1 MRKIPFILL
10 VFPLL
15 GGGQQLVQPPQFNLN
30 HPESCPDIL
39 AQVFPKS
46 VPVGGTNK
54 TYMSYTYGNT
64 TDLSEC
70 VNTCC
75 GISNCNIAFLYFS
88 GESKQTE
95 SEGCWLVSCND
106 DRLCLPLDKSSDK
119 KYDRSSLVLVHP
131 VSPPWPTVAPQALT
145 KNETITKTRVCEVG
159 LDSEVCHANE
169 VCEAK
174 NDKSRNGVCKCQKG
188 FIRDTSGK
196 CFPAVVPTPTSLPA
210 VIGVSVASKEVM
222 LPVNSASLTVFTSPE
237 SDEKNPYK
245 YEWKL
250 VSTSLVSKTDQTA
263 VEKNSKTQTLSLS
276 NLSEGVYQ
284 FKVTVTSNNPVGF
297 GQAFANVTVLP
308 AKRIN
313 TPPKAT
319 IVPTTQTVNLPTNK
333 AIVDGSGST
342 DDSGPIKS
350 YYWEI
355 LSGPVGYQPELEQL
369 PTITLSNLTSGN
381 YTIKLTVTDEDG
393 ATNSTTSAL
402 QVLKDTDY
410 KPKANAGEDKI
421 IFLPTN
427 TVTLNGN
434 KSYDDHEIVTWEWT
448 KEKGEDGTELPA
460 DISGARTPY
469 ITVSNL
475 DQGIYNFL
483 LKVTDKAGQTDEDKV
498 AVYVKPPTNLPPVAK
513 AGPDQTLSLPLSFIT
528 LDGSKSNDDG
538 NITAYKWSILRGP
551 KQAKSPIF
559 SQPKGAVT
567 NVTGF
572 TVGEYTFNLVV
583 FDNSGNNNSDS
594 VNIDIKQDTNA
605 GPVSNPGK
613 NLKVILPTNEVT
625 LDGSKSYD
633 DLAIEKWVWR
643 RDPQSLAAGK
653 IVGNMSQPYL
663 TLTNL
668 VPGTYSFSLQVFDG
682 QGKND
687 TKDVKITVLQDPD
700 ILNVVEAV
708 LNKNLSHFNQRQKTE
723 VLERIRVLT
732 KDKKGKGELSVGDV
746 RLFGSPRTGQA
757 TLRFKVFS
765 TVDTKRKSLPGVEVV
780 KQLKRELEADSE
792 LLGVPVVAIE
802 TLICQNK
809 CGGHGLCDQATRECI
824 CQPAWMENILSR
836 RLLGGEP
843 NCDWS
848 VVYVCVIAGVLTLLC
863 FVCCCLAS
871 CKKGA
876 AKSRSVRK
884 YSRLNTNEDTMEM
897 QDEMGSKLIHSDSD
911 SEEEILFES
920 SKKGRRLNGSIPR
933 PSNGFLKNGKSGV
946 KLT

>member
-1 MRKIPFILL
+1 MRKISL
-10 VFPLL
+10 VFLALPIL
-15 GGGQQLVQPPQFNLN
+15 GGGQQIVQTPQFELN
-30 HPESCPDIL
+30 HPDSCPDI
-39 AQVFPKS
+39 VPHVYTKS

-64 TDLSEC
+64 TDLSQC
-70 VNTCC
+70 VNACC
-75 GISNCNIAFLYFS
+75 GLSSCNIAFLYFS
-88 GESKQTE
+88 GESKQ
-95 SEGCWLVSCND
+95 SDSDGCWLVSCKED
-106 DRLCLPLDKSSDK
+106 QYCLPNNRSQDIKYQKST
-119 KYDRSSLVLVHP
+119 LVLVRP
-131 VSPPWPTVAPQALT
+131 LSPPWHTITPQALT
-145 KNETITKTRVCEVG
+145 KNDTISQTRVCEVG
-159 LDSEVCHANE
+159 LDSEVCHTNE
-169 VCEAK
+169 ICEAK

-188 FIRDTSGK
+188 YVTDTSGK
-196 CFPAVVPTPTSLPA
+196 CFPTTVPTPTTLPTK
-210 VIGVSVASKEVM
+210 IFVSVASKEVT

-237 SDEKNPYK
+237 ADKSNPYK

-250 VSTSLVSKTDQTA
+250 VSMSKTDQTA

-276 NLSEGVYQ
+276 NLAEGVYQ
-284 FKVTVTSNNPVGF
+284 FKVTVTANDPAGF
-297 GQAFANVTVLP
+297 GQANASVTVLP

-313 TPPKAT
+313 TPPKAM

-355 LSGPVGYQPELEQL
+355 VSGPVGYQPELEQL

-393 ATNSTTSAL
+393 ATNTTTSAL

-513 AGPDQTLSLPLSFIT
+513 AGTDQTLSLPISFIT
-528 LDGSKSNDDG
+528 LDGSKSTDDG
-538 NITAYKWSILRGP
+538 NITAYKWSMLRGP
-551 KQAKSPIF
+551 KQAKLPTF
-559 SQPKGAVT
+559 SQPKGAAT

-572 TVGEYTFNLVV
+572 TVGEYTFKLVV
-583 FDNSGNNNSDS
+583 FDNSGNNNSDT
-594 VNIDIKQDTNA
+594 VNVVIKQDTNA
-605 GPVSNPGK
+605 GPVSNPGP

-625 LDGSKSYD
+625 LDGSKSSD

-653 IVGNMSQPYL
+653 IVGNMTQPYL

-687 TKDVKITVLQDPD
+687 TKSVKITVLQDPD

-732 KDKKGKGELSVGDV
+732 KGKGELSVGDV
-746 RLFGSPRTGQA
+746 KLFGSPRTGQA

-765 TVDTKRKSLPGVEVV
+765 TVDLKRKSLPGVAVV

-792 LLGVPVVAIE
+792 LLGVPVASLD
-802 TLICQNK
+802 TLVCQNK
-809 CGGHGLCDQATRECI
+809 CGGHGVCEQATRECV
-824 CQPAWMENILSR
+824 CQPAWMENIFSR
-836 RLLGGEP
+836 RMLGGEP

-848 VVYVCVIAGVLTLLC
+848 VVYVCVIAGVLSLLC

-871 CKKGA
+871 CKKGS
-876 AKSRSVRK
+876 AKTRSVRK

-897 QDEMGSKLIHSDSD
+897 QDEMVSKLIHSDSD

-920 SKKGRRLNGSIPR
+920 SKKGRRLNGSVPR
-933 PSNGFLKNGKSGV
+933 PGNGFLKNGKSGV